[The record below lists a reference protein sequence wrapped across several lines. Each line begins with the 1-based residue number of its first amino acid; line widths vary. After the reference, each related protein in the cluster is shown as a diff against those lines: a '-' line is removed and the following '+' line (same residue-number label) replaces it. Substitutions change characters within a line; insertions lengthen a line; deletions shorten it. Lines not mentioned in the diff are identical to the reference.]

1 MKKLGNGRIYRTAE
15 EVEEIRSYFKRPHHT
30 IYLKTGQT
38 IEMDFDTSNINDK
51 QSDKIIYWEYR
62 DTGIHW
68 YADNDD
74 DNTWVLN
81 VKMVVPKSDI
91 ITIKYF

>member
-15 EVEEIRSYFKRPHHT
+15 EVDKIRRYFKHPHHT
-30 IYLKTGQT
+30 IYLKSGQT
-38 IEMDFDTSNINDK
+38 IEIDFDSSNMNDK
-51 QSDKIIYWEYR
+51 ENDKIIYWEYR
-62 DTGIHW
+62 DTGIDW
-68 YADNDD
+68 SDCND
-74 DNTWVLN
+74 DNTWILT